1 MNYKNILETSSISQA
16 IALARRKVEDNLLID
31 ALDIC
36 EDVLEKFPM
45 NRDSK
50 NIIKNIRSDP
60 ASSLMAEEKFLEGNA
75 LYQRGDFEGALNC
88 FKKSVRIAPNHFK
101 SHFNMAVVFQNAGY
115 LVDAIRSYIQVLAHN
130 TSTPDVYSNA
140 GAVLRDV
147 RFSEYETEF
156 DTFILQILE
165 EGNYVRPSEI
175 CPAVISLL
183 KKKPQIQSIL
193 KMFKSQSAP
202 KKLTTIIE
210 NLSEE
215 SLFLKI
221 ISLCPIPDLEFE
233 NMLTYIRAE
242 TLRIIRVWEAF
253 LVPFDPRNAPGAP
266 KTINFAFVLIR
277 VSRRTQQSRTSCQK
291 SIHFAWF

>member
-1 MNYKNILETSSISQA
+1 MDGFSTMKDRNILQTSSISQA
-16 IALARRKVEDNLLID
+16 IALAHKKVKDNLLFD

-50 NIIKNIRSDP
+50 KIIKNIRSDP

-75 LYQRGDFEGALNC
+75 LYQRGELEGALNC
-88 FKKSVRIAPNHFK
+88 FKKSVRISPNHFK
-101 SHFNMAVVFQNAGY
+101 SHFNMAVVFQNTGY

-183 KKKPQIQSIL
+183 KKKPQ
-193 KMFKSQSAP
+193 K
-202 KKLTTIIE
+202 
-210 NLSEE
+210 N
-215 SLFLKI
+215 
-221 ISLCPIPDLEFE
+221 
-233 NMLTYIRAE
+233 
-242 TLRIIRVWEAF
+242 
-253 LVPFDPRNAPGAP
+253 
-266 KTINFAFVLIR
+266 
-277 VSRRTQQSRTSCQK
+277 
-291 SIHFAWF
+291 